1 MFRQM
6 RRFRQALSQDECQE
20 LLRKEPR
27 GVLALHGEDGYP
39 YALPMN
45 QVYLDGKLYF
55 HGAKEGHKLDAIA
68 ADDRAS
74 FCVTA
79 LDSVQPEAFTTH
91 FRSVIAEGKI
101 SVVQERDRITA
112 ALVMLCGKYSPGLDG
127 SSEIAKSLD
136 RVAIL
141 KLDLESAAGKEAIEL
156 TRKRQQP

>member
-1 MFRQM
+1 M
-6 RRFRQALSQDECQE
+6 RRFRQQL
-20 LLRKEPR
+20 PR
-27 GVLALHGEDGYP
+27 EEVKQILTESTGGVLSLVDPDGRP
-39 YALPMN
+39 YGVPMSF
-45 QVYLDGKLYF
+45 VYDGDRTLYF
-55 HGAKEGHKLDAIA
+55 HCAREGRKMDCVRCC
-68 ADDRAS
+68 DRAS

-79 LDSVQPEAFTTH
+79 LDSVQPETFTTH